1 MKTTI
6 DPNILGYL
14 AKEDRFGDGE
24 FIVREGSSGHWVYVM
39 IEGKAKVKKKTPK
52 GLVTVDALKAGDI
65 FGEMVL
71 WQSGQGVRT
80 ASVIA
85 DGPVRV
91 GVLDSEQVLRDYE
104 CISPR
109 LKSLLKSLIIRL
121 DNTTKKAV
129 VMAVQASDR

>member
-1 MKTTI
+1 MI
-6 DPNILGYL
+6 DQNILGYL
-14 AKEDRFGDGE
+14 AKEESFADGE
-24 FIVREGSSGHWVYVM
+24 FIVRESSSGHWVYVM

-52 GLVTVDALKAGDI
+52 GLVTIDTLKAGDI

-71 WQSGQGVRT
+71 WQSSQESRT

-85 DGPVRV
+85 EGPVRV

-104 CISPR
+104 SISPR

-129 VMAVQASDR
+129 VMAVQASGR